1 MKPSALVTKMRLPC
15 NSVKGRIVLI
25 RRFRTRAVG
34 RDACHNFHHGAQL
47 GPRRRVSRFRRL
59 AARWLPPALREAVPA
74 ARDNEY
80 EGSYA
85 SWGEA
90 ARLCTGYDE
99 PSILDKTRAALLKV
113 KRGEA
118 AYERDS
124 VLFER
129 IEYSYPLLA
138 YLLYIASKHDGSLR
152 VLDFGGSLGSSY
164 FQNRGRLSHLRELK
178 WGVVEQPAQVAV
190 GKRDFED
197 GSLCFF
203 DTVPACLA
211 ALQPQ
216 LILLSSVLQYLERPL
231 DWLRAA
237 PQWRLP
243 YIIIDRAPLVG
254 DRPSRLTIQ
263 TVPPTIYPAR
273 YPCWIL
279 NEQEL
284 LDCLRPA
291 YRVCDSFD
299 AHHGTTI
306 RLPDAVATYRGF
318 LLERV

>member
-1 MKPSALVTKMRLPC
+1 
-15 NSVKGRIVLI
+15 
-25 RRFRTRAVG
+25 
-34 RDACHNFHHGAQL
+34 
-47 GPRRRVSRFRRL
+47 VSRLRRL
-59 AARWLPPALREAVPA
+59 AARWLPPALRQAVPA

-90 ARLCTGYDE
+90 AGLCTGYDE
-99 PSILDKTRAALLKV
+99 PSILEKTRAALLKV

-138 YLLYIASKHDGSLR
+138 YLLYIASKHDGCLR

-178 WGVVEQPAQVAV
+178 WGVVEQPAHVAV

-263 TVPPTIYPAR
+263 TVPPSIYNAR

-279 NEQEL
+279 NESEL
-284 LDCLRPA
+284 LAALRPA
-291 YRVCDSFD
+291 YRASDAFD

-306 RLPDAVATYRGF
+306 RLPDATATYRVF
-318 LLERV
+318 LLERA